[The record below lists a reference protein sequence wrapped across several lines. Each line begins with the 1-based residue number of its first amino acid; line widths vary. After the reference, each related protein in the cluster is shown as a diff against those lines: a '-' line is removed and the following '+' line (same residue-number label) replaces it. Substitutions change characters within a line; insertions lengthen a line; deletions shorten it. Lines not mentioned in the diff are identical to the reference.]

1 MLSRMP
7 RRTRT
12 SSPVTPRLVLGALV
26 LAGAIAGAHAQ
37 DASVAPDVQDARL
50 TLNMRGA
57 DIIAVLQWVA
67 DATGRR
73 LVIDPRVRGTL
84 TILARD
90 PMTPDEAL
98 AAVIDAINVYGY
110 TAIDR
115 DGVLRIVPAANIRT
129 GAGQFLQ
136 ALRDPQLDVPVS
148 EVVRLDNV
156 PADGVA
162 TALRELVPPHGHL
175 GALPGGN
182 SLLITDVA
190 SNVRRVARL
199 ARELDRSASLDLE
212 VIGLR
217 HTSAIALAA
226 ALQKLLGESAAQGL
240 QIAADESSN
249 SLLLAGATAQRAR
262 TRELI
267 TRLDQPE
274 VAEGRLEVVYLHYL
288 PAAEMAG
295 ILRAMHPAAADGAA
309 PVAKIAVEPSEST
322 NALVISAPPDRLDEM
337 LAVVRKLDIRR
348 AQVLIEAIIAEVDDA
363 TARSLGVEWRTAFD
377 GSGIEA
383 VSRTTSGSGELEL
396 APAGLSVGYFRN
408 GSLRAVLRALEVDR
422 HNNILSTPS
431 VVALDN
437 QEAEI
442 LVGSNV
448 PLKTG
453 ESTSQA
459 TPASNPFVTIERQD
473 IGVTLQVTP
482 RINQGDAITLD
493 ILQQVE
499 SLSDEEIATD
509 VVTDKRS
516 IRTSVMLQDQDILVL
531 GGLAEDRRI
540 ETVRKVPLLGD
551 LPLLGALFRSRGT
564 EVERRNLMVF
574 VSTRILA
581 DAAAAEAPTRERYE
595 RIRDLQIGHDA
606 GAPALPPL
614 PSGP

>member
-12 SSPVTPRLVLGALV
+12 RNRPTPRRALGALV
-26 LAGAIAGAHAQ
+26 LACAIACAHAQ
-37 DASVAPDVQDARL
+37 DVPDAQL

-57 DIIAVLQWVA
+57 DIVAVLQWVA
-67 DATGRR
+67 EATGRR
-73 LVIDPRVRGTL
+73 LVVDPRVRGTL

-129 GAGQFLQ
+129 GAGQLLD

-148 EVVRLDNV
+148 EVVRLDNL
-156 PADGVA
+156 PADDVA

-175 GALPGGN
+175 GALAGGN

-199 ARELDRSASLDLE
+199 ARELDRSASLELE
-212 VIGLR
+212 AIRLR
-217 HTSAIALAA
+217 HTSAIALATT
-226 ALQKLLGESAAQGL
+226 LQKLLGEDAEHAL
-240 QIAADESSN
+240 QIAADEASN
-249 SLLLAGATAQRAR
+249 SLLLAGGTAQRAR

-267 TRLDQPE
+267 ARLDQPE

-295 ILRAMHPAAADGAA
+295 ILRAMHPAAADDAA
-309 PVAKIAVEPSEST
+309 PAAKIAVEPSEST

-363 TARSLGVEWRTAFD
+363 TARSLGVEWRTALD
-377 GSGIEA
+377 GSGVEA

-422 HNNILSTPS
+422 DNSILSTPS

-453 ESTSQA
+453 EATAQA
-459 TPASNPFVTIERQD
+459 TPADNPFVTIERQD

-493 ILQQVE
+493 ILQKVE
-499 SLSDEEIATD
+499 SLSDAEIATD

-540 ETVRKVPLLGD
+540 DTVHKVPLLGD
-551 LPLLGALFRSRGT
+551 VPLVGALFRSRGT

-595 RIRDLQIGHDA
+595 RIRDLQIRHDA
-606 GAPALPPL
+606 DAPVLPPL
-614 PSGP
+614 PSAP